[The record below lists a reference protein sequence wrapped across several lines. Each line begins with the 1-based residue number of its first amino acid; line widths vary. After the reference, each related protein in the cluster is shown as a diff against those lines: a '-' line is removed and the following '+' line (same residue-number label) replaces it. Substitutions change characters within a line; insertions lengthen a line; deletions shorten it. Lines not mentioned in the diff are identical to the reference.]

1 MKSYEGNSKCFLLL
15 NSQED
20 NGRLRRLV
28 EFKDV
33 SWKTENSSS
42 IKGKLKLL
50 LQPKAWEWF
59 SFLEYWCPCASE
71 SAFDTGR

>member
-1 MKSYEGNSKCFLLL
+1 MKSYEGNSKCLLLL

-33 SWKTENSSS
+33 S
-42 IKGKLKLL
+42 
-50 LQPKAWEWF
+50 
-59 SFLEYWCPCASE
+59 
-71 SAFDTGR
+71 